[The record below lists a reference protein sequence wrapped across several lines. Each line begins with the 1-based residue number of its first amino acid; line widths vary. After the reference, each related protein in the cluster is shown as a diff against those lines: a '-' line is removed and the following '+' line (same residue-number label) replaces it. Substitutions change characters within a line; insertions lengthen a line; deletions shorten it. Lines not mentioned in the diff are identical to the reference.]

1 MKWIIGIALL
11 ISIGANGYFVYDE
24 ILVKE
29 NEAHGKLM
37 SKAMGF
43 DLSKTTWKQ
52 GVERFKTKLKDRD
65 KNLANKKYYYINTW
79 AIFCQ
84 PCIKEMPWLDSIAG
98 TLNKDVAYIFASDL
112 SDKAANACIDRKNYH
127 LKNFIFL
134 NDMSDFIS
142 AICNEQGVKGK
153 SYPMVLILDN
163 KGKVLHYSV
172 GAYQNLKEAAE
183 FSEMI
188 NKLE

>member
-1 MKWIIGIALL
+1 MKIYKWN
-11 ISIGANGYFVYDE
+11 S
-24 ILVKE
+24 
-29 NEAHGKLM
+29 
-37 SKAMGF
+37 
-43 DLSKTTWKQ
+43 SKTQ
-52 GVERFKTKLKDRD
+52 
-65 KNLANKKYYYINTW
+65 KKEHWFFIHSW
-79 AIFCQ
+79 HFLEIF
-84 PCIKEMPWLDSIAG
+84 ILFYKIVF
-98 TLNKDVAYIFASDL
+98 TI
-112 SDKAANACIDRKNYH
+112 II
-127 LKNFIFL
+127 KNFIFL